1 MTWKYRMLEAIIHEV
16 SHMMMKTSEN
26 EAKEMEACAKRN
38 LMKEER
44 ILEDDRRTPKS
55 FNTTFSTL
63 RCRTNVQRTCATF
76 IIHKPP
82 NWFLSTGE
90 LVEDSEPEE
99 PWCGAVTWDHGPG
112 VTPLT
117 IFMCTGEST
126 RICYRVYKEV
136 CSGVGAFAPGR
147 TGGALA
153 ACRIDVAEIAEGA
166 AGATDAEA

>member
-99 PWCGAVTWDHGPG
+99 PWCGAVTWAGRG
-112 VTPLT
+112 LARVTV
-117 IFMCTGEST
+117 FMCTNEPVQ
-126 RICYRVYKEV
+126 ICWYEHDVV
-136 CSGVGAFAPGR
+136 CTGAFAPGG
-147 TGGALA
+147 TEGVLA
-153 ACRIDVAEIAEGA
+153 CSI
-166 AGATDAEA
+166 